1 MVRLS
6 GVAYGGAKYSSARV
20 MFCAA
25 WSGNGKVE
33 PGRVWLGKV

>member
-6 GVAYGGAKYSSARV
+6 GVEYGGVKYSLARV
-20 MFCAA
+20 MFCTE
-25 WSGNGKVE
+25 WSSNGKVA